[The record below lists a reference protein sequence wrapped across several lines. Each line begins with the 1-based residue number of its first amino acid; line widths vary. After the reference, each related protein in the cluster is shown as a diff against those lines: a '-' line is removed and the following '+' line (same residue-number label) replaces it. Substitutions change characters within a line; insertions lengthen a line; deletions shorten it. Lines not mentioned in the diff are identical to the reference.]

1 MIEIHNIEV
10 FNLQGALRGMRFPM
24 QSLDK
29 ADSDWRFDD
38 AMEEM
43 HFMLGERDFALA
55 RKLINAGSD
64 HSKFMRQ
71 ILVSMDITAPL
82 YWWKEMDTYKV
93 ATVANSES
101 TMHKLATTP
110 ITRECFSLDDLMN
123 ETGVSNLHEIWT
135 MESDIIT
142 HCERLRQLYLETKD
156 KRYWR
161 RLIQILPSG
170 WNQTRHW
177 TGNYATLQKL
187 VASRE
192 NHKLTEWHKFIA
204 TCNEQLPYFHELT
217 KGE

>member
-82 YWWKEMDTYKV
+82 YW
-93 ATVANSES
+93 
-101 TMHKLATTP
+101 
-110 ITRECFSLDDLMN
+110 
-123 ETGVSNLHEIWT
+123 
-135 MESDIIT
+135 
-142 HCERLRQLYLETKD
+142 
-156 KRYWR
+156 
-161 RLIQILPSG
+161 
-170 WNQTRHW
+170 
-177 TGNYATLQKL
+177 
-187 VASRE
+187 
-192 NHKLTEWHKFIA
+192 
-204 TCNEQLPYFHELT
+204 
-217 KGE
+217 